1 MTPYTI
7 AVLASLIGVVLTWLI
22 LQTRFKTKL
31 LDISTKMGASE
42 KENELLKA
50 QKTELEQKSAQ
61 LSQELDEYKM
71 QWQAKHQK
79 NIQLEE
85 KLNNQQEESKA
96 LREQFTL
103 EFKNLAN
110 DIFEEK
116 SLRFGQQN
124 KESLNSLLNP
134 LKENIKDFKMQI
146 ERSYKHDQEERI
158 TLKTEI
164 KQLVQM
170 NQQLSDDATRLA
182 TALRGESKTQGN
194 WGEYQLEMLLEKAD
208 LIKGIHFSTQQS
220 FKDDDGK
227 LKQPDFIINLPE
239 EKYIIIDSKVSL
251 VAYEAYINTEDDAER
266 KLQLKRLIEH
276 TRNHIKDLSS
286 KRYHEIYDINC
297 PDYVMLFVA
306 IEPAFA
312 TILKEVPEL
321 FQEALERNIVLV
333 TASTLLAT
341 MKTVSFI
348 WKQENQKKNVLEI
361 AKQSGMLY
369 DKFAGFVADMN
380 KIGVQ
385 IDRTQKEYDAAMNK
399 LQSGKGN
406 LIGRAEKI
414 RELGA
419 AASKKIPGTSID
431 NPPIHP

>member
-1 MTPYTI
+1 MTLYITS
-7 AVLASLIGVVLTWLI
+7 AAALLLGALLTWLF
-22 LQTRFKTKL
+22 LQFRFKTEL
-31 LDISTKMGASE
+31 LDSSAKMSASE
-42 KENELLKA
+42 KENEWLKVQNSTLA
-50 QKTELEQKSAQ
+50 EKNNTLSSDLDKYKMEWQTFRQKTF
-61 LSQELDEYKM
+61 
-71 QWQAKHQK
+71 
-79 NIQLEE
+79 QLEE
-85 KLNNQQEESKA
+85 KLSSQQKESEA
-96 LREQFTL
+96 LRKQFTL

-124 KESLNSLLNP
+124 KESLDALLNP
-134 LKENIKDFKMQI
+134 LKENIKDFKVQI

-164 KQLVQM
+164 KQLVKM

-182 TALRGESKTQGN
+182 TALKGESKTQGN

-208 LIKGIHFSTQQS
+208 LIKGIHYDTQQS
-220 FKDDDGK
+220 YKDEEGK

-251 VAYEAYINTEDDAER
+251 VAYEAYSSSDDADEKAR
-266 KLQLKRLIEH
+266 QLKRLIEH

-286 KRYHEIYDINC
+286 KRYHDIYDINS

-312 TILKEVPEL
+312 TIIKEVPAL

-361 AKQSGMLY
+361 ARQSGMLY

-385 IDRTQKEYDAAMNK
+385 IQRTQKDYDAAMNK

-406 LIGRAEKI
+406 LISRAEKI

-419 AASKKIPGTSID
+419 SSSKKIPGTSID

>member
-1 MTPYTI
+1 MTSYIIT
-7 AVLASLIGVVLTWLI
+7 ALALLIGILFAWLI
-22 LQTRFKTKL
+22 LQVRFKTKL
-31 LDISTKMGASE
+31 LELSKQIASSE
-42 KENELLKA
+42 KENEWLKT
-50 QKTELEQKSAQ
+50 QKNELEQKHQKIS
-61 LSQELDEYKM
+61 LDLDEYKM
-71 QWQAKHQK
+71 EWQTVRQK

-85 KLNNQQEESKA
+85 KLTHQQQESKA

-124 KESLNSLLNP
+124 KESLNSLLTP
-134 LKENIKDFKMQI
+134 LKENIKEFKMQV
-146 ERSYKHDQEERI
+146 ERSYKSDQEERI

-164 KQLVQM
+164 KQLVKM

-208 LIKGIHFSTQQS
+208 LIKGIHYNTQQS
-220 FKDDDGK
+220 FKDDEGK

-239 EKYIIIDSKVSL
+239 EKFIIIDSKVSL
-251 VAYEAYINTEDDAER
+251 VAYEAYTNTDDKIEQN
-266 KLQLKRLIEH
+266 LQLKRLIDH

-286 KRYHEIYDINC
+286 KRYHEIYDINS

-312 TILKEVPEL
+312 TIIKEIPEL
-321 FQEALERNIVLV
+321 FQEALERNVVLV

-361 AKQSGMLY
+361 AHQSGMLY
-369 DKFAGFVADMN
+369 DKFAGFVGDMN

-385 IDRTQKEYDAAMNK
+385 INRTQKEYDAAMNK
-399 LQSGKGN
+399 LHSGKGN
-406 LIGRAEKI
+406 LISRAEKI
-414 RELGA
+414 KELGA
-419 AASKKIPGTSID
+419 AASKKIPGTSVD

>member
-1 MTPYTI
+1 MTSYII
-7 AVLASLIGVVLTWLI
+7 AIVASILGMVLSWLI
-22 LQTRFKTKL
+22 LQNRFKTKL
-31 LDISTKMGASE
+31 FELSTAIGASE

-50 QKTELEQKSAQ
+50 QKDELKQK
-61 LSQELDEYKM
+61 LELNYKELDKYKM
-71 QWQAKHQK
+71 QWQVSHQK
-79 NIQLEE
+79 NIQLED
-85 KLNNQQEESKA
+85 KLKTQLEESKA
-96 LREQFTL
+96 LRAQFSL

-124 KESLNSLLNP
+124 KESLNALLNP
-134 LKENIKDFKMQI
+134 LKENIKDFKLQI

-182 TALRGESKTQGN
+182 TALKGESKTQGN

-208 LIKGIHFSTQQS
+208 LIKGIHYNTQQS
-220 FKDDDGK
+220 FKDDEGK

-251 VAYEAYINTEDDAER
+251 VAYEAYSSSDDSDEKKR
-266 KLQLKRLIEH
+266 QMKRLIEH

-286 KRYHEIYDINC
+286 KRYHDIYDINS

-312 TILKEVPEL
+312 TIIKEVPEL

-369 DKFAGFVADMN
+369 DKFAGFVSDMN

-385 IDRTQKEYDAAMNK
+385 IQRTQKDYDAAMNK

-406 LIGRAEKI
+406 LISRAEKI

-419 AASKKIPGTSID
+419 SSSKKIPGASID